1 MGAGAMKRFV
11 PPPGAAS
18 NLDPSKCIKPIVVT
32 DTNLAD
38 YESMPFSVQMLTRSS
53 LALSES
59 PVVYKATIM
68 LYAESWHQV
77 PPGSLPNDD
86 LALAIL
92 CGLGNDYPAL
102 KSKVMRDWFLCSD
115 NRLYNYTVA
124 ARVNKGLD
132 HKQEKNKVREG
143 WSYKR
148 RRTRSKVEA
157 LHQICRVYEVPF
169 DASKDSVTYLT
180 NLLDKA
186 LDNASV
192 IYQPVLNDIHAQF
205 EDEVAA
211 EKQAKQLQQS
221 LQMSLVSDGAEFA
234 SMDGA
239 DSVEDAPQTD
249 GSASQLGA
257 AASAQPDEPSVQTG
271 QPALAVPQPTPP
283 SYVLSTPD
291 GQKDV
296 LGALDGI
303 SASIQTTAPSQPE
316 AATADQA
323 DADAGVTESYKW
335 GDVSGSESYKYPEV
349 KKQESYKSSN
359 EPVLASESYKDP
371 KTTISE
377 SYKAPILE
385 IENHKNKL
393 SVADPDESSNFMI
406 LTPQRAEKQAEDG
419 SFDPEVDFHKNTPNE
434 KKPQNTHETGI
445 YMISPNE
452 QNHKNTENSVVFT
465 PKSEMSKGTSPRC
478 PRTNIEETQPSS
490 EISPSSE
497 QSVSVLPKGKGSSPP
512 SPNPTPPLSLNPA
525 RAGESMD
532 VGKDTASSKGVMGTV
547 GSEPAAAAPLVTA
560 EVTAEG
566 SDKAEKADKTKK
578 PRASR
583 AKTGYNPFT
592 HPVPG
597 WMPLEPWNEWLTMRQ
612 AVPGKEVRT
621 PATIKRSIEL
631 LEKMHSEGY
640 DVEATILK
648 SVRQQWTDFYRK
660 DEHKLGA
667 GVQQTAMSQGQAAR
681 SPTGS
686 GAVSPRYGAPPTP
699 ATSAPRGQSVPVDNS
714 RLTPPGALQQP
725 PGLVAPS
732 VSDGQAFPAWA
743 HPLLANCEDE
753 PKRLVD
759 LKRHIEVYAKD
770 NRVPAGI
777 ALQRYPFVP
786 REKEV
791 RISIDSLVDASA
803 MKTVAPG
810 VQPGV
815 SP

>member
-1 MGAGAMKRFV
+1 MKRFV

-192 IYQPVLNDIHAQF
+192 IYQPVLNEIHAQF

-234 SMDGA
+234 SMDTT
-239 DSVEDAPQTD
+239 DSV
-249 GSASQLGA
+249 GV
-257 AASAQPDEPSVQTG
+257 AASAQPDEPSVQPDA
-271 QPALAVPQPTPP
+271 PALVTPQPPSP
-283 SYVLSTPD
+283 SYVLSNPM

-296 LGALDGI
+296 LGVLDGI
-303 SASIQTTAPSQPE
+303 STDRQTSATEQHE
-316 AATADQA
+316 AEGSDQSGA
-323 DADAGVTESYKW
+323 KTETTESYKW
-335 GDVSGSESYKYPEV
+335 GDVSGPESYKYQKPENAESYKYQNQQNPASESYKYPET
-349 KKQESYKSSN
+349 QGSESYKS
-359 EPVLASESYKDP
+359 DF
-371 KTTISE
+371 
-377 SYKAPILE
+377 LE
-385 IENHKNKL
+385 IHNHKNTL
-393 SVADPDESSNFMI
+393 SVADPDEIGNFMI
-406 LTPQRAEKQAEDG
+406 LTPQMAEKHAEDG
-419 SFDPEVDFHKNTPNE
+419 GFDPEVDFHKNTPNE

-445 YMISPNE
+445 YMISPSE

-465 PKSEMSKGTSPRC
+465 PKSEMSTGTSPRC
-478 PRTNIEETQPSS
+478 PRTNIEDTQPSS
-490 EISPSSE
+490 ESQPSSE
-497 QSVSVLPKGKGSSPP
+497 PSVSVQPKGKGSSPP
-512 SPNPTPPLSLNPA
+512 SPNPTPPLSLNPV

-532 VGKDTASSKGVMGTV
+532 VEKDTASNKGVMGTV
-547 GSEPAAAAPLVTA
+547 GSESVAAALLVT
-560 EVTAEG
+560 VEG
-566 SDKAEKADKTKK
+566 SDKADKAEKAEKADKSTK

-597 WMPLEPWNEWLTMRQ
+597 WMPLEPWNDWLQMRQ

-667 GVQQTAMSQGQAAR
+667 GAQQTAVSQGQAAR
-681 SPTGS
+681 SPTGSTGS

-699 ATSAPRGQSVPVDNS
+699 ATSVPSIPSGQGVPVDNS

-786 REKEV
+786 RDKEV

-803 MKTVAPG
+803 MKTVVPG